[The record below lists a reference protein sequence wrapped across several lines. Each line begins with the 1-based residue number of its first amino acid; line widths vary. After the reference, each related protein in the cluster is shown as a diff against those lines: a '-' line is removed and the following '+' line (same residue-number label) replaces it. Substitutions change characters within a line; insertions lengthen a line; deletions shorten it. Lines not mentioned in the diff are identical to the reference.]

1 MLGKNMIITCSECTS
16 RFAVQQESLGVTGR
30 FVRCARCLHIWFQ
43 MPSDETEPSFA
54 PQPTQTP
61 VSGQLPSLSMDFKP
75 KNRLWTTAMTLSFV
89 SMVMLLALVIK
100 KDWVSATFPQTGVYY
115 QMIL

>member
-1 MLGKNMIITCSECTS
+1 
-16 RFAVQQESLGVTGR
+16 
-30 FVRCARCLHIWFQ
+30 
-43 MPSDETEPSFA
+43 MPGDETEPSFT
-54 PQPTQTP
+54 PQPTQNP

-75 KNRLWTTAMTLSFV
+75 KNRLWTTAMTLSFI

-115 QMIL
+115 QKIL